1 MASVA
6 PYSTKSGSTLYMVRY
21 KLPDG
26 KWTVKRGFRNKT
38 LASEWASGVS
48 PAIASGSFVVPSN
61 GRKRMGDIRKEA
73 EPALE
78 VAISR
83 SRASTYRGS
92 WANYVGPYWAH
103 WKIGDITTA
112 DIRDWL
118 AFMKASHTQS
128 VMEDA
133 FFTLSSTL
141 RWAVE
146 ARIIPTSPATGVK
159 LPRREHKRRNY
170 LEHQEV
176 ELLATSATPHWT
188 PFVRFLAYTGLRIG
202 EASGLQVGD
211 VVGNKL
217 HILRSLDSGEANLL
231 TTPTKGGQRRTVII
245 PDFLAHDLAARTQG
259 LDLDEWAWRAPQ
271 AGPVRDNNFRNR
283 VWAPALKK
291 AKDATAAAQERA
303 REEGAPLPRTFP
315 HVTPH
320 DLRHTAISLAVSAGA
335 NVLALS
341 RMVGHADPSTT
352 LRVYADLLDDDLH
365 DVAARLDAQRT
376 AHLYGAPARGAG
388 PADRVLA
395 HVRGPAAVSA

>member
-6 PYSTKSGSTLYMVRY
+6 PYTTKAGATLYMVRY

-26 KWTVKRGFRNKT
+26 KWTVKRGFRNKA
-38 LASEWASGVS
+38 LANDWVTGMT
-48 PAIASGSFVVPSN
+48 PAIAAGTFVVPAN
-61 GRKRMGDIRKEA
+61 GRRRMAEIRAEA
-73 EPALE
+73 QPALE
-78 VAISR
+78 LAISR

-92 WANYVGPYWAH
+92 WANYVGPYWGG
-103 WKIGDITTA
+103 WKVGDITTA

-118 AFMKASHTQS
+118 AIMKANHTQS

-170 LEHQEV
+170 LEHREV
-176 ELLATSATPHWT
+176 ELLATSAAPYWS
-188 PFVRFLAYTGLRIG
+188 PFIRFLAYTGLRIG
-202 EASGLQVGD
+202 EAGGLQVGD
-211 VVGNKL
+211 VSGNKI
-217 HILRSLDSGEANLL
+217 HVLRSLDSGEAGLV

-245 PDFLAHDLAARTQG
+245 PDFLARDLAARTQG

-283 VWAPALKK
+283 VWAPALRR
-291 AKDATAAAQERA
+291 AKDATAEAQQLA

-341 RMVGHADPSTT
+341 RMVGHSDPSTT
-352 LRVYADLLDDDLH
+352 LRVYADLLDADLH
-365 DVAARLDAQRT
+365 DVAAKLDAQRT
-376 AHLYGAPARGAG
+376 SQLYGGQVPAACA
-388 PADRVLA
+388 ADRT
-395 HVRGPAAVSA
+395 RGEVPIPA